1 MYDLPGGIL
10 LYVRAL
16 RKNLS
21 MDEFYSMPTFLGGIL
36 IWVRVLC
43 RNLTYE
49 TSSLEECYSMYD
61 IPGGILPLCTSSVKK
76 SYSGQ
81 DFSKE
86 SYP

>member
-1 MYDLPGGIL
+1 MDKCYPGYGFSGVSRNLALCTIYRGGIL
-10 LYVRAL
+10 LYVRVL

-21 MDEFYSMPTFLGGIL
+21 LEESLLGEIV

-61 IPGGILPLCTSSVKK
+61 LPGGILLYVRVL
-76 SYSGQ
+76 
-81 DFSKE
+81 
-86 SYP
+86 

>member
-10 LYVRAL
+10 LYVRVL

-21 MDEFYSMPTFLGGIL
+21 LEEFYSMPEFLGGIL

-49 TSSLEECYSMYD
+49 TSSLEECYS
-61 IPGGILPLCTSSVKK
+61 CTIYREE
-76 SYSGQ
+76 SYSMYE
-81 DFSKE
+81 FCKE
-86 SYP
+86 ILLWEGFL